1 MSNYSQIHEKL
12 RKFIRKF
19 YVNEIIRGSILFLS
33 LGLIYLLFTLFIE
46 HALWLGTLGRT
57 LLFWLFVLTELTL
70 LIRFVAIPVLKL
82 MGLKKGI
89 SDDEASRI
97 IGRHFHEVE
106 DKLLN
111 IIQLKS
117 ESTSTDLLEAGIEQK
132 AAELKPVP
140 FRRAVEFQANL
151 KYLKYLSL
159 PLIVV
164 LGIWLTGNKSF
175 FTESLNRVVHHQ
187 TVFLPPAPFR
197 FEIVNEDLRTIE
209 DESFTLRFVTHGD
222 VAPDVVSISYSGE
235 SYYLNRTD
243 GGEWEYTFQYPSEDL
258 EFVLQGNEVKSR
270 PYTLDVIRAPKI
282 TDFMMTLE
290 YPAYIQREGSVVSN
304 TGNAEV
310 PEGTNI
316 KWEVSSRNADELNF
330 WIAGQSSKDNK
341 RAAEKMNRL
350 EGGPFVFE
358 KSISKPIQYQVS
370 SSNSELQDFET
381 LSYQIE
387 VVKDEYPKI
396 FVRSDLDSTS
406 RGPVNFA
413 GQLTDDYGISRLQVI
428 AKNMDTDKQSIGK
441 IETGR
446 SDFEEFFYIFP
457 QGILLDEGASY
468 EVYFEVF
475 DNDGINGSKRAVS
488 KSFFYRNRTEE
499 ELEREILQ
507 EQEQGIESL
516 EGSQEEG
523 DDLEKE
529 MEELSNKLKS
539 QENLDWNDQN
549 ELDEFLERQ
558 KKYREMMEK
567 NSEKMLENLK
577 EMDEEENPRL
587 NDKKEELQE
596 RWEEMK
602 DSRSK
607 QDLIKELEELAERLE
622 KEELLDKLEKLEEQS
637 KQEKRSL
644 ERILELTKQFY
655 VEKKS
660 ARIMK
665 QLEKLSEEQLD
676 LSTEDYNSAENQ
688 DELNQKFDS
697 IQQEFNELREQN
709 ESLKEP
715 MPIPDTEADE
725 KLIDM
730 EMNQAREELEKSE
743 KQEGSEQ
750 KESSKNAKEKQRSA
764 SRRMKELSNQ
774 MQSGMMA
781 MEMQAI
787 EENIEDLKQIL
798 KNLVTFSE
806 DQEELMVNLE
816 EVSDRNAD
824 FPALLKEQI
833 KLKEHFEHIDDSL
846 YTLSLRL
853 VQLTSE
859 IEKDLT
865 NAHYNLNRS
874 LENMSENRVQ
884 QGRGNQQYTMTA
896 ANNLAD
902 MLSGMLESLQN
913 QQQMGSGQ
921 GSGKEQMSLPD
932 IIKQQ
937 QGMMKKMEQGMQKQG
952 EQGKQGQEEMS
963 GEQFQLFQEQQMLRE
978 KLKQLLDQ
986 QGSGGK
992 QGKEALDAMEEL
1004 ERMLLEKGFNRETLE
1019 RMQNLEY
1026 ELLELEN
1033 ASLKKKK
1040 DNKREATTNLQEY
1053 DPRKQQE
1060 ILWKKLKGEDKEL
1073 LRRENIRMQ
1082 PDYQKKVKKYF
1093 EIKSDSI

>member
-1 MSNYSQIHEKL
+1 
-12 RKFIRKF
+12 
-19 YVNEIIRGSILFLS
+19 
-33 LGLIYLLFTLFIE
+33 
-46 HALWLGTLGRT
+46 
-57 LLFWLFVLTELTL
+57 
-70 LIRFVAIPVLKL
+70 
-82 MGLKKGI
+82 
-89 SDDEASRI
+89 
-97 IGRHFHEVE
+97 
-106 DKLLN
+106 
-111 IIQLKS
+111 
-117 ESTSTDLLEAGIEQK
+117 
-132 AAELKPVP
+132 
-140 FRRAVEFQANL
+140 
-151 KYLKYLSL
+151 
-159 PLIVV
+159 
-164 LGIWLTGNKSF
+164 
-175 FTESLNRVVHHQ
+175 
-187 TVFLPPAPFR
+187 
-197 FEIVNEDLRTIE
+197 
-209 DESFTLRFVTHGD
+209 
-222 VAPDVVSISYSGE
+222 
-235 SYYLNRTD
+235 
-243 GGEWEYTFQYPSEDL
+243 
-258 EFVLQGNEVKSR
+258 
-270 PYTLDVIRAPKI
+270 
-282 TDFMMTLE
+282 
-290 YPAYIQREGSVVSN
+290 
-304 TGNAEV
+304 
-310 PEGTNI
+310 
-316 KWEVSSRNADELNF
+316 
-330 WIAGQSSKDNK
+330 
-341 RAAEKMNRL
+341 
-350 EGGPFVFE
+350 
-358 KSISKPIQYQVS
+358 
-370 SSNSELQDFET
+370 
-381 LSYQIE
+381 
-387 VVKDEYPKI
+387 
-396 FVRSDLDSTS
+396 
-406 RGPVNFA
+406 
-413 GQLTDDYGISRLQVI
+413 
-428 AKNMDTDKQSIGK
+428 
-441 IETGR
+441 
-446 SDFEEFFYIFP
+446 
-457 QGILLDEGASY
+457 
-468 EVYFEVF
+468 
-475 DNDGINGSKRAVS
+475 
-488 KSFFYRNRTEE
+488 
-499 ELEREILQ
+499 
-507 EQEQGIESL
+507 
-516 EGSQEEG
+516 
-523 DDLEKE
+523 
-529 MEELSNKLKS
+529 
-539 QENLDWNDQN
+539 
-549 ELDEFLERQ
+549 
-558 KKYREMMEK
+558 
-567 NSEKMLENLK
+567 
-577 EMDEEENPRL
+577 
-587 NDKKEELQE
+587 
-596 RWEEMK
+596 
-602 DSRSK
+602 
-607 QDLIKELEELAERLE
+607 
-622 KEELLDKLEKLEEQS
+622 
-637 KQEKRSL
+637 
-644 ERILELTKQFY
+644 
-655 VEKKS
+655 
-660 ARIMK
+660 MK

-750 KESSKNAKEKQRSA
+750 KESAKNAKEKQRSA

-1060 ILWKKLKGEDKEL
+1060 ILWRKLKGEDKEL